1 MSGISSIN
9 TNINS
14 VSLSAESVKPQVKP
28 VNSEIAQCEQPKSDS
43 LKVGVK
49 KGIVPTLKG
58 AGLGAVLGTSTS
70 IAIAQ
75 IAEKGQAFAG
85 TGGIA
90 MVPIIGAA
98 LFTGAAIGGVTSNLT
113 NNKTQG
119 AIGGAIAGGV
129 TGGYLAAKVSKGDLK
144 GALIG
149 AGLGAVV
156 GAVSGFAGAAV
167 AKAK

>member
-9 TNINS
+9 TNISS

-58 AGLGAVLGTSTS
+58 AGLGAVLGASTS
-70 IAIAQ
+70 VAIAQ
-75 IAEKGQAFAG
+75 IAEKGQAFVGMGA
-85 TGGIA
+85 IA
-90 MVPIIGAA
+90 TFAVIGVG

-119 AIGGAIAGGV
+119 AIGGAIAGAA
-129 TGGYLAAKVSKGDLK
+129 TGGVIAASSGDLRGVIIGVGF
-144 GALIG
+144 GAT
-149 AGLGAVV
+149 V
-156 GAVSGFAGAAV
+156 GAVTGFAGAAV